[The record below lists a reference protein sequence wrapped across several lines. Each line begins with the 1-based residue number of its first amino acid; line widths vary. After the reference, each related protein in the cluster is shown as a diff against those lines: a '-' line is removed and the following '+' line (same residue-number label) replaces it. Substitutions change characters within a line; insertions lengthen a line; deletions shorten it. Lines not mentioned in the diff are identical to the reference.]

1 MSTKKSETSRIN
13 GHKGKGPV
21 SAAGKARSSRNSG
34 KLGVFAKNLVLPE
47 LGERWQDLDNI
58 RELVATSFEVVDPV
72 EKLIC
77 DDVADNYWRRL
88 RVRRCE
94 AAEVRKAIPGA
105 DFIAAFDLMR
115 DASISK
121 EKFWRLIVERQRST
135 QLRVGPSDVRNPLEI
150 LADLDE
156 VRRELHRSSIGVD
169 FLMTNLQGMIEEAE
183 ATGTLSELSE
193 ILICACLGSS
203 DPRASTIL
211 HMNAFLKKQ
220 GDDKGKQDAPP
231 EPSKEQSPTEENR
244 TDAENPSATRPPDV
258 EKLKEMARTH
268 LPLLIQLGRE
278 CLSVHKTVL
287 EGSER
292 LASEPIL
299 RAAAV
304 LTSSQLSRA
313 ETMYDKR
320 MYKALNTLFA
330 IRFQKAQLELAR
342 ESSRQ
347 LALKAQS
354 RASRPRS

>member
-1 MSTKKSETSRIN
+1 MNTKKSETSRTN
-13 GHKGKGPV
+13 GGKGKGPV
-21 SAAGKARSSRNSG
+21 SAAGKARSSRNSR
-34 KLGVFAKNLVLPE
+34 KLGVFAKSLVLPE

-77 DDVADNYWRRL
+77 DDVADNYWRRQ

-94 AAEVRKAIPGA
+94 AAELRKAILGA
-105 DFIAAFDLMR
+105 DFIAGFDLMR
-115 DASISK
+115 EASIPT
-121 EKFWRLIVERQRST
+121 EKFWRLIGERLRAT
-135 QLRVGPSDVRNPLEI
+135 QLRVGPSDVRKPFEI
-150 LADLDE
+150 QADLDE

-169 FLMTNLQGMIEEAE
+169 FLMTNLQGVVDEAE
-183 ATGTLSELSE
+183 TRGTRSEHSE
-193 ILICACLGSS
+193 ILIWACLGSS
-203 DPRASTIL
+203 HPRISNIL
-211 HMNAFLKKQ
+211 NWDALLKKQ
-220 GDDKGKQDAPP
+220 GDDKGGQEAPP
-231 EPSKEQSPTEENR
+231 EPPKEQRPAENNR
-244 TDAENPSATRPPDV
+244 TDAENPSAPQPPDA
-258 EKLKEMARTH
+258 EKLKEMGRAH
-268 LPLLIQLGRE
+268 LVDMIRVE
-278 CLSVHKTVL
+278 HMALSIHRAVL

-313 ETMYDKR
+313 ETMYDRR
-320 MYKALNTLFA
+320 MYKALNTLIA